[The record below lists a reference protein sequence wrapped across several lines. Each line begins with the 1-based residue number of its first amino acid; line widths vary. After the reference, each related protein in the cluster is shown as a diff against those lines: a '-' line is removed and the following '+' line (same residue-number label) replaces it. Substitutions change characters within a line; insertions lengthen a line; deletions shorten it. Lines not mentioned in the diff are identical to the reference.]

1 MLRQRQDKT
10 LIKSVTAVLDIG
22 VHTVNRWH
30 KAERKQLGKAKNN
43 LNLGLFEFTKSRFIF
58 HLSNHVIYET
68 MKKSFLMV
76 GDQDL

>member
-43 LNLGLFEFTKSRFIF
+43 LNLAFLNSQILDLFFIF
-58 HLSNHVIYET
+58 QT
-68 MKKSFLMV
+68 MLFMR
-76 GDQDL
+76 Q

>member
-30 KAERKQLGKAKNN
+30 KAERKQPGTAKNN
-43 LNLGLFEFTKSRFIF
+43 LNLAFLNSQNLDLFFIF
-58 HLSNHVIYET
+58 QT
-68 MKKSFLMV
+68 MLFMR
-76 GDQDL
+76 Q

>member
-30 KAERKQLGKAKNN
+30 KEERKQLGKAKNN
-43 LNLGLFEFTKSRFIF
+43 LNLAFLNSQNLDLFFIF
-58 HLSNHVIYET
+58 QT
-68 MKKSFLMV
+68 MLFMR
-76 GDQDL
+76 Q